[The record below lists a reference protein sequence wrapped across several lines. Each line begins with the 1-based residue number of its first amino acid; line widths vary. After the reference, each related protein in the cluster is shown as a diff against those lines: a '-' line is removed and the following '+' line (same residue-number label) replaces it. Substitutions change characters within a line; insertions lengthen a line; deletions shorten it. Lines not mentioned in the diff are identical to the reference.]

1 MQIDTVVGF
10 YAVEYEQ
17 GSSPLTPKLE
27 VQLQHTLTGSCLGNS
42 YQIFQIKVL
51 RYRSEIE
58 ENVVI
63 QMKNVTLDFSVM
75 KCALREIQEKES
87 V

>member
-27 VQLQHTLTGSCLGNS
+27 VQLQHTLTGDLGNS